1 MTSNIH
7 SFTRAGVEMSI
18 DISKLTPDIIEQ
30 LIRHGLTQKI
40 GDAAANAKAVATETG
55 VPIADVAKAMM
66 EKVRDALLAGDWG
79 TVRTGGNSVSEEVAI
94 QRAVMRDAMKAAF
107 GAKSPKWAEFTGKTD
122 AEQATILDNLFAKN
136 AEALAPKVAAE
147 TKRRETVRKAKAE
160 AAKIKVDI
168 EL

>member
-1 MTSNIH
+1 MTSIH

-18 DISKLTPDIIEQ
+18 DIKKLSPEIIDQ
-30 LIRHGLTQKI
+30 LVRHGLTQKI
-40 GDAAANAKAVATETG
+40 GDAAANAKAVALETG
-55 VPIADVAKAMM
+55 VSVADAAKAMM

-79 TVRTGGNSVSEEVAI
+79 TVRTGGGGVSEEVAI
-94 QRAVMRDAMKAAF
+94 QRAVMREVMKASF

-136 AEALAPKVAAE
+136 AAALAPKVAAE
-147 TKRRETVRKAKAE
+147 TKRRETVRRAKAE
-160 AAKIKVDI
+160 AAKITVAI